1 MASPSKSLFVGKFK
15 DDGQMTRFKET
26 LESSMQN
33 LEDFFNAKENNFN
46 YKGNRTNKSAGK
58 MVRSCYCV

>member
-15 DDGQMTRFKET
+15 DDKQRTQFEET
-26 LESSMQN
+26 LESSMQT

-46 YKGNRTNKSAGK
+46 SKGNRTNKSAGK
-58 MVRSCYCV
+58 MVRGCYCI